1 MQDAFSPDPHEVEE
15 ARQLVQAFEEHQMQG
30 KGAFTFRWA
39 GAAPT
44 IASCIVHK

>member
-30 KGAFTFRWA
+30 KGAFTFRCGAVRWMA
-39 GAAPT
+39 GLK
-44 IASCIVHK
+44 VGD